1 MIPFKTYSRRTQC
14 CVDKKTMIKQESSK
28 NISSFDYFYKLKL
41 QHKITKLKHTT
52 HSQMK
57 KKTLATA
64 TSNQTKFTY
73 VPLKRNFFK
82 TKMNF

>member
-1 MIPFKTYSRRTQC
+1 MLCRQ
-14 CVDKKTMIKQESSK
+14 KKTMIKQESSK

-57 KKTLATA
+57 KNP
-64 TSNQTKFTY
+64 SNS
-73 VPLKRNFFK
+73 NI
-82 TKMNF
+82 